1 MCIHLVTQLLATEGI
16 KHTAETHLALLPTL
30 LAKTSSSD
38 HLTIIA
44 TMADILHLPT
54 LSANTSSL
62 DNLTLITTMSD
73 VLHLHLRLPSGTL
86 HREDLTLTDTI
97 TADLN
102 SH

>member
-16 KHTAETHLALLPTL
+16 KHTAETNLVLLPTL

-44 TMADILHLPT
+44 
-54 LSANTSSL
+54 
-62 DNLTLITTMSD
+62 TMSD

-86 HREDLTLTDTI
+86 HREDLTLTDAI
-97 TADLN
+97 TADLS